1 MFRSGRGVSQ
11 VTDYCEATS
20 PLALARGEL
29 TNLKFEFAEGY
40 NEPLRKWCDY
50 KEKIGQPLSQESLNE
65 LYEHINGVI
74 LKDYKEEDR
83 PKELEKAV
91 NYLIEHN
98 LY

>member
-1 MFRSGRGVSQ
+1 ME
-11 VTDYCEATS
+11 TKHYN
-20 PLALARGEL
+20 EL
-29 TNLKFEFAEGY
+29 KDILNNLSEEDRKNLQFEFPGGY
-40 NEPLRKWCDY
+40 NEPLKKWCDY
-50 KEKIGQPLSQESLNE
+50 KEKIGQPLSQESLNK

-74 LKDYKEEDR
+74 LKDCKEEDR